1 MPVLRFMRSRA
12 LCAAA
17 LSLVLATPASAS
29 GFCDSIKVIANDA
42 PNGFSSFRGAPTKQ
56 EFRYDHYTATGWPE
70 GALACEIEVATDEN
84 IPNQAPYTDYTCNF
98 PIGAPSKPA
107 AIRTFV
113 KSLQHCIHGL
123 KIEPVARLTEDG
135 GSLLVRYRPGVVGF
149 AVMILPG
156 ADTLRLNISNR

>member
-1 MPVLRFMRSRA
+1 MPTSTIKRSRA

-17 LSLVLATPASAS
+17 LSFLLATPASAG
-29 GFCDSIKVIANDA
+29 GFCDTIKAIANDA
-42 PNGFSSFRGAPTKQ
+42 PNGFSSFRGASTKQ
-56 EFRYDHYTATGWPE
+56 EFRYDHYAASGWPD

-98 PIGAPSKPA
+98 PLGAAGKPA
-107 AIRTFV
+107 AVRTFA
-113 KSLQHCIHGL
+113 KSLQRCISGL
-123 KIEPVARLTEDG
+123 KVEPGTKLTKDG

-149 AVMILPG
+149 AVIALPE